1 MKTYKVRNQTQDT
14 DYVEIEST
22 SPELA
27 AMLHA
32 EDYKADDL
40 DYIKVK
46 GYGIFYVQLIVQ
58 IIPYC

>member
-14 DYVEIEST
+14 DYIEIEST

-27 AMLHA
+27 AMIHA
-32 EDYKADDL
+32 EDHKADDL

-46 GYGIFYVQLIVQ
+46 DHGIFYVQIKVQ
-58 IIPYC
+58 IIPFD